1 MELHFLIIFLCPMRY
16 LKVLIVYYLILPT
29 FSLLFPLCFYLSIL
43 NYHGQLTF
51 SKNVIKITVG
61 KYSPLWVILEVWG

>member
-1 MELHFLIIFLCPMRY
+1 MELHFFNYIFMPHEV
-16 LKVLIVYYLILPT
+16 LKGFDCTLSNSPNIFPFLSIV
-29 FSLLFPLCFYLSIL
+29 LLFKHL

-61 KYSPLWVILEVWG
+61 KYSPLWVILEV